1 LINFDLPT
9 LIALI
14 PAMLIGLAFHEFAH
28 AWVADYLG
36 DPTPRSQG
44 RLTINPLAH
53 LDIFGTLM
61 ILLYRFGWAKPVL
74 INPNNFRGNP
84 LRARMFV
91 SLAGPVMNLII
102 AFLGMLIWGISENFL
117 QNSLWWPHLYL
128 VLRSIV
134 SLNIGLGIFN
144 LIPIPPLDG
153 FAILGGILPRNLAE
167 KLWALEPYGI
177 LILMVFLFTNIL
189 SPVLSSIIGAIF
201 SLYQNIISWIL
212 SLFIR

>member
-1 LINFDLPT
+1 MINLDLPT

-53 LDIFGTLM
+53 LDIFGTIM
-61 ILLYRFGWAKPVL
+61 ILLYKFGWAKPVQ
-74 INPNNFRGNP
+74 INPYNFRGNP

-91 SLAGPVMNLII
+91 SLAGPAMNLTI
-102 AFLGMLIWGISENFL
+102 AFLSMIIWGICEYFL
-117 QNSLWWPHLYL
+117 QDSLWWPHLYL
-128 VLRSIV
+128 VLKSIV
-134 SLNIGLGIFN
+134 TLNIGLGIFN

-153 FAILGGILPRNLAE
+153 FAVLGGILPRSLAE
-167 KLWALEPYGI
+167 KLWSLEPYGI
-177 LILMVFLFTNIL
+177 LILMVLLFTNIL
-189 SPVLSSIIGAIF
+189 SRPLSAIMEAIF
-201 SLYQNIISWIL
+201 KFYQIIIFWIL
-212 SLFIR
+212 SLFMS

>member
-1 LINFDLPT
+1 MINFDLPT

-91 SLAGPVMNLII
+91 SLAGPAMNLII
-102 AFLGMLIWGISENFL
+102 AFLSMLIWGISENFL

-189 SPVLSSIIGAIF
+189 SPVLSSIIVAIF

-212 SLFIR
+212 SLFIS